1 MTGRKDVQKKERKEG
16 ISTNRKR
23 KGKEPISNQH
33 CICYSCYML
42 IFIIILILFHY
53 YTLICTLTTSIFT
66 SIFIKTLVMI
76 APSVFSCYLYE

>member
-1 MTGRKDVQKKERKEG
+1 MLKTKKQRKEG

-33 CICYSCYML
+33 CICCLCYML

-53 YTLICTLTTSIFT
+53 YTLICTLTTSIIAI
-66 SIFIKTLVMI
+66 IFINTLVMI
-76 APSVFSCYLYE
+76 APSVFSCYLFE